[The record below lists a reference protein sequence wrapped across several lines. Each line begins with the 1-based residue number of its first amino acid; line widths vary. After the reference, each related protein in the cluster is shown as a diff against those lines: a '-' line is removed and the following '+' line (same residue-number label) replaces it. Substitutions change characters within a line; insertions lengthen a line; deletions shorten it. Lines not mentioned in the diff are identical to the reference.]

1 MKNISSEITDITCK
15 TVTCGMFLSW
25 SVRWP
30 KNTEIQKDIGDL
42 QALQNIAFL
51 SRVPADFKTARALQV
66 DPHCTRGLPK
76 GLLAKLGNWAAVTQA
91 GMSDPGYIPDWTG
104 VTWVLPQCQWLQ
116 IASHRSHQL
125 CAFCTAWVCKC
136 ILSLC
141 SACLFCFR
149 QSIKEQNSAHNCLCM
164 GFPGTQHL
172 WQVCFGD
179 YRFWHRLGALLEC
192 QSRVRGED
200 VTEMMS
206 ICRRRGKKKEL
217 VEGKALGNYRFW
229 IPDKGKPTTGS
240 EPSVFWNIYAIICSK
255 DSG

>member
-1 MKNISSEITDITCK
+1 MTLVTFQIGLESLGSCPSASDCRLPPTEVISSVPSAQPGFVNASCP
-15 TVTCGMFLSW
+15 C
-25 SVRWP
+25 
-30 KNTEIQKDIGDL
+30 
-42 QALQNIAFL
+42 AL
-51 SRVPADFKTARALQV
+51 P
-66 DPHCTRGLPK
+66 
-76 GLLAKLGNWAAVTQA
+76 
-91 GMSDPGYIPDWTG
+91 
-104 VTWVLPQCQWLQ
+104 
-116 IASHRSHQL
+116 
-125 CAFCTAWVCKC
+125 
-136 ILSLC
+136 
-141 SACLFCFR
+141 ACLFCFR

-206 ICRRRGKKKEL
+206 ICRRRGIKKEL